1 VDAAGLDLVVEEV
14 GVELLFVGLV
24 LQLLVEDLVG
34 ARLLLGEL
42 LELLLGERGR
52 DLVDALV
59 LVLVGVDLLG
69 AHAALAQH
77 DRELLVVVLLK
88 RVHEAAVGGVPD
100 LDLLV
105 VGRGDHQVLLALK

>member
-1 VDAAGLDLVVEEV
+1 MDAAGLDLVVEEV

-34 ARLLLGEL
+34 ARLLLGEF